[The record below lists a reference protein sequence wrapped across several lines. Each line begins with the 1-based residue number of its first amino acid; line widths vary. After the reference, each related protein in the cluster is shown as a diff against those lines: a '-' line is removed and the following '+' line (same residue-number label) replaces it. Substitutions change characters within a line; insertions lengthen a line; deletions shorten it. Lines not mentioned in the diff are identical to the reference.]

1 MLREKRFFLYH
12 RLTAP
17 GSRGSRM
24 PCPHVRTVPTGHSF
38 HPERDWLAR
47 FAPVD
52 LWISISL
59 SLALMAQERLTTN
72 RHGLLWAAPLEAAL
86 PLFGFKIRE
95 RQRFTNVSIDR
106 TSTARPG
113 VGGIG
118 EKWFSIRFPPNLP
131 APNTAGFGGLWPAG
145 GGGARLFAV
154 GLTS

>member
-1 MLREKRFFLYH
+1 
-12 RLTAP
+12 
-17 GSRGSRM
+17 M

-86 PLFGFKIRE
+86 PLFGSEIGS
-95 RQRFTNVSIDR
+95 TNVLPTFPSIALR
-106 TSTARPG
+106 QHAPG
-113 VGGIG
+113 WAASVKNG
-118 EKWFSIRFPPNLP
+118 FPSVFHRICLLP
-131 APNTAGFGGLWPAG
+131 SPQGSVGFGLREVVVHACSLSG
-145 GGGARLFAV
+145 
-154 GLTS
+154 